1 MQRLLVLV
9 ALFPVLQE
17 ARADLVLAQRIEGN
31 GKDAAMTTLR
41 LKGSKVRVDLE
52 TPTGPVSSVL
62 DLETGESMTLRHDQ
76 KVVTKLTGAQ
86 TRETIEAMR
95 KEAGKKPE
103 THVGK
108 PEAAGR
114 REKIGEFNTEVF
126 TWNGVNGVQTIWVTK
141 DLPNY
146 AKVKEQF
153 DRIAKAAPA
162 AWPREVAPEVTTL
175 PGVVVKTEL
184 ERAGRK
190 FTATILSVKEE
201 EQSPALFE
209 APADYR
215 SEKRL
220 KPNAPAPP
228 EPAPAQ

>member
-1 MQRLLVLV
+1 M
-9 ALFPVLQE
+9 
-17 ARADLVLAQRIEGN
+17 
-31 GKDAAMTTLR
+31 
-41 LKGSKVRVDLE
+41 
-52 TPTGPVSSVL
+52 
-62 DLETGESMTLRHDQ
+62 
-76 KVVTKLTGAQ
+76 
-86 TRETIEAMR
+86 
-95 KEAGKKPE
+95 
-103 THVGK
+103 
-108 PEAAGR
+108 
-114 REKIGEFNTEVF
+114 
-126 TWNGVNGVQTIWVTK
+126 TK

-215 SEKRL
+215 ESEKRL